1 MTESTITPATVDAP
15 EGEIVAYTGG
25 DSRFTAIQTFQEAK
39 TLPEK
44 KALFNALQNAESI
57 RDHLGEKIVVR
68 DIISY
73 PAEVANR
80 DTGVVELQPRTIF
93 IAKDGKSYGSVS
105 PVLYDA
111 VVKLLKVFGD
121 ADTWRNELA
130 IRVVEKNGSRGY
142 RYYALELV

>member
-1 MTESTITPATVDAP
+1 MTENITTPATVDAP
-15 EGEIVAYTGG
+15 EGEIVAYNGA
-25 DSRFTAIQTFQEAK
+25 DARFTAIQTFKEAK

-44 KALFNALQNAESI
+44 KALFNALQNADSI

-121 ADTWRNELA
+121 ADTWRNELT
-130 IRVVEKNGSRGY
+130 IRIVEKNGARGY

>member
-1 MTESTITPATVDAP
+1 MTENTTIAPVDAP
-15 EGEIVAYTGG
+15 EGEIVAYQGA
-25 DSRFTAIQTFQEAK
+25 DSKYQSIQTLKEAK
-39 TLPEK
+39 SLPEK

-80 DTGVVELQPRTIF
+80 DTGVVEVQPRTIF

-111 VVKLLKVFGD
+111 VVKLLKVFGN

-130 IRVVEKNGSRGY
+130 IRVVEKSGARGY

>member
-1 MTESTITPATVDAP
+1 MSENTFITPADAP
-15 EGEIVAYTGG
+15 EGEIVAYQGA
-25 DSRFTAIQTFQEAK
+25 DSKYQPIQTFKEAK

-44 KALFNALQNAESI
+44 KALFNALQNADSI

-80 DTGVVELQPRTIF
+80 DTGAVEVQPRTIF
-93 IAKDGKSYGSVS
+93 ISKDGKSYGSVS

-111 VVKLLKVFGD
+111 IVKLLKVFGN
-121 ADTWRNELA
+121 ADTWRDELA
-130 IRVVEKNGSRGY
+130 IRVVEKNGARGY
-142 RYYALELV
+142 RYYALELM